1 MDHIPLCERSTL
13 KNFRVP
19 VVCEGSEDVYDGLG
33 FHDFPFRKG
42 WCAANDDFGWMK
54 CLVRELNVR
63 AQSWLYFGLL
73 SKFLGIYAKR
83 DVFVRYVSSPG
94 GTLNYEPFLNTVEL
108 EKLAHARLNQLLKS
122 LHSWSVPKYTR
133 NDAIDRAFSCC
144 DTAARHVEVLDEYAA
159 FLKEQGTSAADVDI
173 LLAIALSVKLLV
185 EVLDRVKHR
194 YCRILDSANKTT
206 IRSYRGLIPRARHV
220 QPSKLVFQFARDAK
234 WCPFQTRRFASQ
246 LLTTTMCYVLSLD
259 SPGTAGQE
267 HENCPLSGDKC
278 IANHVSMDT
287 YITKHAKACEM
298 ALRNSNSPSLDSPSN
313 ELCEMLG
320 VDTRQLVR
328 IIRQGGTPLIEFIE
342 PAAGSPHLKLKLV
355 HGDPKDKYIALS
367 HVWSGGLGNPQANEL
382 PACQVRGLY
391 ETLKSVQEQDFTRS
405 PFKRTRK
412 LQLAGKVGYD
422 PFSYFMTFIAGNF
435 SQSQPLRFWMD
446 TLCIPVGSEN
456 GAWRS
461 HTINNMAAI
470 YVQAQSMLVLDDCLR
485 SSFPTGKSE
494 LEQGAQILCSPW
506 MSRAW
511 TLQEAALGLNRY
523 IQVTDNKLIA
533 SFESKE
539 SHLYRPD
546 HVLTDGQTIYP
557 NEQEGNFDDLHAFFR
572 NMQTATSPVAL
583 PSIANSVVGAE
594 ELGEVIRFT
603 KVWNSLSGRTTTM
616 PEDLHVIIAT
626 LLGFSP
632 QEVLNLPAK
641 ERMKAILRAQ
651 SQLPLALLYEQG
663 PRLRNEKSQDPV
675 SKYLPDHNPDNWVI
689 TAPANGSHLDL
700 MYGIISKTP
709 EGSILISCGSPNL
722 NNPKFD
728 SSELVAFLIN
738 EPLPKQFWLLH
749 PVTDTR
755 VWIKLH
761 SFDNYEQDKEND
773 LSILLVHKYCG
784 AADLEC
790 HGKPSYL
797 PKGAVLRVKIQQ
809 ESMWE
814 CTYYCPIR
822 VRTHSI
828 PLFQEGVPDF
838 KAVLLP
844 DNSKFQIRSGKIFGS
859 QSSPEKYV
867 LT

>member
-1 MDHIPLCERSTL
+1 MDHIPLVEKSSL

-19 VVCEGSEDVYDGLG
+19 VVCEGSENIYDDLG

-42 WCAANDDFGWMK
+42 WCIADDEFGWMK
-54 CLVRELNVR
+54 CPVQELNVR

-73 SKFLGIYAKR
+73 SEFLGIDPKK
-83 DVFVRYVSSPG
+83 DVFVRYVTSPG
-94 GTLNYEPFLNTVEL
+94 GTLSHEPFLNTLEL
-108 EKLAHARLNQLLKS
+108 ERLAYARLNHLLKP
-122 LHSWSVPKYTR
+122 LHSWSFAKYTR
-133 NDAIDRAFSCC
+133 NYVMDRALSCC
-144 DTAARHVEVLDEYAA
+144 DTATTHVEILDEHAA
-159 FLKEQGTSAADVDI
+159 FLKEQGSSDDVDVDR
-173 LLAIALSVKLLV
+173 LLAISLSIKLLV
-185 EVLDRVKHR
+185 EVLGRVKHR
-194 YCRILDSANKTT
+194 YYRIIDSVNKTAVK
-206 IRSYRGLIPRARHV
+206 SYRGLIPRVRDT
-220 QPSKLVFQFARDAK
+220 QPAKLVYRFAHDVK

-246 LLTTTMCYVLSLD
+246 LSTASMCYLLSLD
-259 SPGTAGQE
+259 NPGTAGQD

-278 IANHVSMDT
+278 VANHVSMDT
-287 YITKHAKACEM
+287 YITKHAKACQMSPWNSDPSSLEPP
-298 ALRNSNSPSLDSPSN
+298 LRDR
-313 ELCEMLG
+313 CEMLG

-328 IIRQGGTPLIEFIE
+328 IIRRGGTPLIEFTE
-342 PAAGSPHLKLKLV
+342 PTTGSNYPRLKLI
-355 HGDPKDKYIALS
+355 HGGPKDRYIAIS
-367 HVWSGGLGNPQANEL
+367 HVWSGGLGNPRANEL
-382 PACQVRGLY
+382 PACQVRELY
-391 ETLKSVQEQDFTRS
+391 ETLKSVQNRDFTKS
-405 PFKRTRK
+405 PFERTRK
-412 LQLAGKVGYD
+412 LQLAGKVGHD
-422 PFSYFMTFIAGNF
+422 PFSYFMTLVAGNF
-435 SQSQPLRFWMD
+435 SQTQPLRFWMD
-446 TLCIPVGSEN
+446 TLCIPIGSEN
-456 GAWRS
+456 SAWRS

-470 YVQAQSMLVLDDCLR
+470 YVQAQSMLVLDESLR
-485 SSFPTGKSE
+485 SNFPLGEDE
-494 LEQGAQILCSPW
+494 LEQDAQILCSPW

-523 IQVTDNKLIA
+523 IQAKDNKLIA

-557 NEQEGNFDDLHAFFR
+557 NEQEGNFEDLHAFFR

-583 PSIANSVVGAE
+583 PGMANSAVGAE

-651 SQLPLALLYEQG
+651 SQLPLALLYEKG
-663 PRLRNEKSQDPV
+663 PRLRNEKSQDPT
-675 SKYLPDHNPDNWVI
+675 SKYLPDDSSDNWVI

-700 MYGIISKTP
+700 MYGIMSRTP
-709 EGSILISCGSPNL
+709 EGSILISCGSPDL
-722 NNPKFD
+722 HNPRFD

-738 EPLPKQFWLLH
+738 EPLPKRFWLPH

-755 VWIKLH
+755 VWIELH
-761 SFDNYEQDKEND
+761 SVDDYEPDRENG

-784 AADLEC
+784 AADLGG

-797 PKGAVLRVKIQQ
+797 PKGAALRVKIQQ
-809 ESMWE
+809 DSMWK

-822 VRTHSI
+822 VWAHST
-828 PLFQEGVPDF
+828 PLFQEDIPEY

-844 DNSKFQIRSGKIFGS
+844 GSSKFEIRSGKILLS
-859 QSSPEKYV
+859 QSSTGED
-867 LT
+867 